1 MSAVEVAAANAA
13 DPMSLLR
20 WNGLVCVHAQKQVVP
35 FWEKFGFKV
44 DDEMG
49 EWWEEGIPHVGMFN
63 RLEDLEKDP

>member
-1 MSAVEVAAANAA
+1 
-13 DPMSLLR
+13 MSLLR